1 MYDRILK
8 IIFIFFIFLYHSSA
22 FSKTSENQNFNQRY
36 LSNYFS
42 ALVSHENGN
51 NELAIKYFNS
61 TRNILR
67 DYPSYFD
74 QYITSLVLENKVKE
88 AINQIIFFDSINK
101 VNNFQA
107 NLLLTIDALKNN
119 KFNKANNFILDM
131 ERVLIPGS
139 YEQIIYQILN
149 SYNQLFLEKK
159 INEIENYGKLSTILL
174 AFQYCY
180 LDNKKANNYFADLL
194 NLEGGDYSRY
204 LFFYISNLISIKD
217 YDMAKFLSSKIEP
230 ITSTLLIL
238 QTKNWME
245 ENNFNKFSKIFSCK
259 SESDILSEIFFLIS
273 NLYSSQ
279 EDYQMSNFYLGISN
293 YLNPKFKFNLSLASE
308 NFYLMNKDKE
318 LKKVLNNFDKND
330 GMYYWY
336 KIKKEFEILKETQ
349 GEEQSLS
356 FLNSKLKNLELQSP
370 KIYFDLGNI
379 YKGFKK
385 YNKSIENYNIALQE
399 ISEESESYAD
409 ILYRRGGSFER
420 LKDYENADKDL
431 LLSLQLNPDQPYVM
445 NYLAYSWLER
455 KIKIDQSMEMLLK
468 AYNLKRSD
476 PYIIDSVGWAY
487 YLNEEYISAEKYLK
501 NALLLMPDDPI
512 VNDHYGD
519 VMWKLDMK
527 LQANYYWKAAL
538 FSEEAEEKLIKEIN
552 NKLLFGLSNLQ

>member
-1 MYDRILK
+1 MYFKILK
-8 IIFIFFIFLYHSSA
+8 ILFIIIIFLYHPSA

-88 AINQIIFFDSINK
+88 AINQIKFFDSINK

-336 KIKKEFEILKETQ
+336 KIKKEFDIIKETQ

>member
-88 AINQIIFFDSINK
+88 AINQIKFFDSINK